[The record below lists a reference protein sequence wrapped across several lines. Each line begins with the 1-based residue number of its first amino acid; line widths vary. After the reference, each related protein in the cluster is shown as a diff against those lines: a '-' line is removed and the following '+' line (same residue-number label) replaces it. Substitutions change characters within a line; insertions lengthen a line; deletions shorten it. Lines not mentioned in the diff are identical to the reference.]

1 MTIPHSIKLTTISR
15 TTLKFVMFLLYILGL
30 VLMIQGRASAF
41 YENTTGIPLPT
52 IPNQYGNY
60 TSSPPGT
67 GPPNSCPPV
76 DYAVSMWGSP
86 AGLSSNTN
94 QITVS
99 ATAGAVNL
107 QYNIATAVC
116 NQNVDFGSGTIIR
129 KFVQSQRVT
138 FQPTTTVSTS
148 SPSTLA
154 INGPVAGQTLD
165 LNFACIHLADFR
177 YVKQCN
183 PSAATY
189 NNAGT
194 SPVNTVMQLSGL
206 GSLAPGVHTITVN
219 IRAKVVTDTLA
230 ADFVTHNYSCVN
242 PVGQP
247 QGATNNLAD
256 TANNCTVHNF
266 PITFVITKT
275 AYPTFNLDPTVACDI
290 NSGNVTFN
298 ITKSGPA
305 SANNITVTRTVVL
318 NNPDGSTTVLK
329 NNEALSPNLND
340 VDFPYNEVFATGVT
354 SGQSIDASI
363 TVNPGSRDGNNNL
376 GPAIT
381 RSCPTTPVLSSKP
394 YLRVYGHDTVTGL
407 PYVNDDGSC
416 SGTKNTAAD
425 IKTFT
430 RISGNDY
437 IGAGS
442 QFAASAAGTIT
453 EFSSESLHSPGTAT
467 HDVPDGLTFGN
478 DGTLGGDVAGYVGC
492 LPDYLDFVDYKDS
505 PYLVNNLSDSVQM
518 GSSPKYGQIQYY
530 NKDVNIVN
538 DVIISGNPTWS
549 SIQDLQSGITDTQA
563 GTNILVV
570 KGNVS
575 IRPSVN
581 RFDGI
586 IIAVPDPVSGLG
598 GIVNTC
604 VPSGSNK
611 YDQCINKLEINGAI
625 IAKQVLFNR
634 LNGDTR
640 TASVNEL
647 PSNGNIAEVIN
658 FPAENFLILSRSDTY
673 SQISYKGK
681 YDSIVGLPPIL

>member
-1 MTIPHSIKLTTISR
+1 MTNVLISTFKKNR
-15 TTLKFVMFLLYILGL
+15 TTSLLLMSVFVAIAMVISL
-30 VLMIQGRASAF
+30 QGSASAVTI
-41 YENTTGIPLPT
+41 NSSGIPNAF
-52 IPNQYGNY
+52 PNYYGNFV
-60 TSSPPGT
+60 TGSAPG
-67 GPPNSCPPV
+67 GCPNV
-76 DYAVSMWGSP
+76 DYVAYIWGSAQGQSQNP
-86 AGLSSNTN
+86 GQATAS
-94 QITVS
+94 S

-107 QYNIATAVC
+107 QVNVASAVC
-116 NQNVDFGSGTIIR
+116 NRNLTGGTAAGSIIR
-129 KFVQSQRVT
+129 EDVVGSATWFQGTPDVT
-138 FQPTTTVSTS
+138 DFNDVAIPGLTVTE
-148 SPSTLA
+148 P
-154 INGPVAGQTLD
+154 GAGD
-165 LNFACIHLADFR
+165 VIGLNFGCIHFADMR
-177 YVKQCN
+177 YVKQCAPASVGDPN
-183 PSAATY
+183 R
-189 NNAGT
+189 
-194 SPVNTVMQLSGL
+194 PVENFPFQLSGL
-206 GSLAPGVHTITVN
+206 GSLTPGVHNV
-219 IRAKVVTDTLA
+219 RVKVYAKMVVDTLIGG
-230 ADFVTHNYSCVN
+230 VHSYSCVN
-242 PVGQP
+242 PVNQNQTAADNAFGTNCFQHTINIDFTLTKP
-247 QGATNNLAD
+247 Q
-256 TANNCTVHNF
+256 
-266 PITFVITKT
+266 
-275 AYPTFNLDPTVACDI
+275 YPTYTLNPTVTCDI

-298 ITKSGPA
+298 ISKSGPA
-305 SANNITVTRTVVL
+305 AANNITVTRTVVL
-318 NNPDGSTTVLK
+318 NNPDSSTTVLK

-340 VDFPYNEVFATGVT
+340 GDFPYNEVFATGVT

-625 IAKQVLFNR
+625 IAKQVRFNR
-634 LNGDTR
+634 LNGDIR
-640 TASVNEL
+640 TAPANEL
-647 PSNGNIAEVIN
+647 PSGDIAEVIN